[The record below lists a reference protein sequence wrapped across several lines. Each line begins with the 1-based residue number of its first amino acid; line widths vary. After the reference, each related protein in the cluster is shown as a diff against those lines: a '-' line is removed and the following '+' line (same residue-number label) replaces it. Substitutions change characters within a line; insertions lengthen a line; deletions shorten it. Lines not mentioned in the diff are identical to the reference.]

1 MGAFS
6 TEFLGV
12 EIQCCKFSAVVY
24 TASKLEEKKSLI
36 SQPIHIYRLFFFRI
50 IAFITGLLAFAC
62 VSSTKIPLTIGGVFD
77 IDTQESD
84 DNSANMIP
92 IVRMAIKDVNA
103 CPKTLTD
110 YELQMDVKDVKARKF
125 KQI

>member
-1 MGAFS
+1 M
-6 TEFLGV
+6 
-12 EIQCCKFSAVVY
+12 
-24 TASKLEEKKSLI
+24 
-36 SQPIHIYRLFFFRI
+36 
-50 IAFITGLLAFAC
+50 
-62 VSSTKIPLTIGGVFD
+62 FD

>member
-1 MGAFS
+1 MKFNAANSAQWFIPLQNLKKRKAYYLNPIVYIFIAF
-6 TEFLGV
+6 
-12 EIQCCKFSAVVY
+12 
-24 TASKLEEKKSLI
+24 
-36 SQPIHIYRLFFFRI
+36 FFFRI
-50 IAFITGLLAFAC
+50 IAFATGLLAFAC